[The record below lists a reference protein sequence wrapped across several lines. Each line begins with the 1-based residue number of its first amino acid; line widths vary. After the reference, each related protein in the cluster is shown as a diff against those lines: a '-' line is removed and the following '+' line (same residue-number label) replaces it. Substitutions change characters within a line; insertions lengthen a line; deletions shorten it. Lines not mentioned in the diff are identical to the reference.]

1 MQSVT
6 GASRPVSDV
15 SYLVPLGTPT
25 QGASFGSLTLHADTY
40 EHASLRT
47 HHMRIAP

>member
-15 SYLVPLGTPT
+15 SYLVPLGMPT
-25 QGASFGSLTLHADTY
+25 RGATCGSLTLHAYTY

-47 HHMRIAP
+47 HHMRIAT